1 MIHKRSQ
8 ASRKGGGRGET
19 ASQISHRRR
28 RGKKDGTAA
37 RYVMYPDPG
46 TGRDELQK
54 PPNPSHP
61 INEVAPTPVTRRAFA
76 GTLTPSPPLL
86 PSSAPSVNGKR
97 KPLRISKASAEDG
110 AQRPLRH
117 LLCPS
122 PSPSPSSPHPLPKAP
137 HLPRT
142 RAPAPETPERG
153 TQKWTATATIS
164 PGLYPSN
171 SIGLPNLPRHQP
183 QEKDVPIPMW
193 CSQRAKCQARVVAVT
208 KKEKQTIQ
216 QGRGCCCVSPM
227 FRGFS
232 SVKGDSREDVF
243 YCKNLSL
250 LTMGPARYL
259 VVLDT
264 KQVR

>member
-54 PPNPSHP
+54 PPNPSYP

-122 PSPSPSSPHPLPKAP
+122 PSSPHPPFPKHPTFPALARP
-137 HLPRT
+137 HPKRLRGGPRSGPPRPPSRRVFT
-142 RAPAPETPERG
+142 RAIQYDCQTCLV
-153 TQKWTATATIS
+153 IS
-164 PGLYPSN
+164 P
-171 SIGLPNLPRHQP
+171 
-183 QEKDVPIPMW
+183 KKKM
-193 CSQRAKCQARVVAVT
+193 SQYRCGVHNERNAKP
-208 KKEKQTIQ
+208 EL
-216 QGRGCCCVSPM
+216 
-227 FRGFS
+227 
-232 SVKGDSREDVF
+232 SR
-243 YCKNLSL
+243 
-250 LTMGPARYL
+250 
-259 VVLDT
+259 
-264 KQVR
+264 